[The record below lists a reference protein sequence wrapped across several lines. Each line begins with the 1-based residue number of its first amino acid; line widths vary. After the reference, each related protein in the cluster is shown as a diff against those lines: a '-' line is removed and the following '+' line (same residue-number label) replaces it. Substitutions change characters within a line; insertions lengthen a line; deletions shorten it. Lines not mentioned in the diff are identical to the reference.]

1 MGKRTRRAGCA
12 CRRRRS
18 GWLSAQREPQSGR
31 KGPRECRAMQ
41 KQQRAKAG
49 MKVVKPCKL
58 LAKSCKITQHVLG
71 ARPLGI
77 VK

>member
-1 MGKRTRRAGCA
+1 MH
-12 CRRRRS
+12 
-18 GWLSAQREPQSGR
+18 
-31 KGPRECRAMQ
+31 
-41 KQQRAKAG
+41 KQQRAIRLRQGYGGLKAG